1 MSTVSVEEMS
11 EWAEH
16 AQQLPL
22 KYVSNFLKNGI
33 RGNDFRSLVENDGRK
48 LEELG
53 LCPLELKSKVLNSIR
68 KLLTDMD
75 GKPEPPKNIYI
86 YPVSCSLIR
95 IKWESTDQDNL
106 IIPVHKDVVQRSSR
120 KLFTFL
126 HMTDSS
132 QKAAESWQTV
142 WEGLDTTCDDWIP
155 AGFTS
160 STEPVVA
167 YRITAG
173 TLSVDPIECTWIL
186 VAYIRLGIKNAP

>member
-68 KLLTDMD
+68 KLLTDIARQP
-75 GKPEPPKNIYI
+75 KSPENVST
-86 YPVSCSLIR
+86 YPVSCSWIR
-95 IKWESTDQDNL
+95 ITREPTDQDNL
-106 IIPVHKDVVQRSSR
+106 AIPVHKYVVQRSSR
-120 KLFTFL
+120 KLFAFL
-126 HMTDSS
+126 HMTDASC
-132 QKAAESWQTV
+132 KAAESWHTIC
-142 WEGLDTTCDDWIP
+142 EGLDTTCDDWIP